1 MTFNSHKLLPALAL
15 LALGLTPAAQ
25 AQTPPV
31 FRDSRQPLDTRIKD
45 LISKLTLAV
54 PHTGMA
60 VLLDVGEWNDIH
72 PLDKQTV
79 GHRLALAAEKVAYGD
94 TKLAATGP
102 LLQSAKAAGNKVTLT
117 FANPNSSL
125 VAKGGGPLTGFAVA
139 GADKKF
145 VWAQARIEGD
155 KVVVWSDQVAQPTA
169 VRYAWADN
177 PEGVNLYNKAGLPAS
192 TFQTDAL

>member
-1 MTFNSHKLLPALAL
+1 MAVKKEPAESGWAAL
-15 LALGLTPAAQ
+15 RDAQ
-25 AQTPPV
+25 
-31 FRDSRQPLDTRIKD
+31 RR
-45 LISKLTLAV
+45 TLAV

-79 GHRLALAAEKVAYGD
+79 GHRLALAAEKTAYGD
-94 TKLAATGP
+94 TKVVAAGP
-102 LLQSAKAAGNKVTLT
+102 LFQSAKATGNKVTLT
-117 FANPNSSL
+117 FANPGSSL

-177 PEGVNLYNKAGLPAS
+177 PEGVNLYNKAGLPTS
-192 TFQTDAL
+192 TFQTDVL